1 MRKRLLAFLIAG
13 LSFTACT
20 NSVTLPKPSGTS
32 GASGAST
39 AHYQK
44 PTPEKDARF
53 HETMKKVALSTKDN
67 PKYHRM
73 ALDTPEKKTWFKSLM
88 YRLWDRQ
95 ITRQEFIRQGTA
107 RYPGHKYEFTYIAN
121 AYQNY

>member
-20 NSVTLPKPSGTS
+20 NSVTLPKPSGT
-32 GASGAST
+32 SGAST

-95 ITRQEFIRQGTA
+95 ITRSQFIAEGLEKYPTHRYEFEFI
-107 RYPGHKYEFTYIAN
+107 AN
-121 AYQNY
+121 GFQKHS